1 MLLVCLRVCS
11 VASASLPRRFLAA
24 VLPCSLL
31 RSVAAAVVVA
41 VVAVSFVVLVS
52 FFRFFGLLEES
63 S

>member
-1 MLLVCLRVCS
+1 
-11 VASASLPRRFLAA
+11 